1 MSQFDEDQRIVIQA
15 LAAQEAARLLKEA
28 EAARAK
34 ADAESVKKQVGQS
47 LSETMPRMLK
57 LEKLISTW
65 WGFAGV
71 VVGIPLAL
79 MGANS
84 QVQKLLDKGL
94 DDRVKTEINR
104 QDGPVNSSLR
114 KFNAFSGKLS
124 EQFAQNV
131 DSASSKLLRFGCN
144 AAAKSAV
151 QGFPSCVSAVDGS
164 SASVQ
169 ARDVQE
175 LYDQSIVF
183 KADKERQRV
192 LLRFRLNPIDGVDA
206 LKGVGLRLQSPNLL
220 STDRSGK
227 QHTMALS
234 KADLPPTHDYLH
246 ASGLLKLYGGVA
258 DADDQEPLR
267 LDIEITQLLRDKSD
281 LHTLRL
287 RAEPL
292 PDAKPGAHP
301 GAERFYLYA
310 VVIVTHRLPKE

>member
-1 MSQFDEDQRIVIQA
+1 MSQFDEDQRIVIKT
-15 LAAQEAARLLKEA
+15 LAAQEAARLLKEG
-28 EAARAK
+28 EEARAK
-34 ADAESVKKQVGQS
+34 AEAEAVKGQVRQS
-47 LSETMPRMLK
+47 LGETMPRLLK
-57 LEKLISTW
+57 LEKIISTW
-65 WGFAGV
+65 WGLAGV
-71 VVGIPLAL
+71 VIGIPLAL
-79 MGANS
+79 VGANS

-94 DDRVKTEINR
+94 DERVKTEINR
-104 QDGPVNSSLR
+104 HDGPVNSSLK

-144 AAAKSAV
+144 AAGSAPV
-151 QGFPSCVSAVDGS
+151 QGFPSCLSAVDSG

-246 ASGLLKLYGGVA
+246 PSGLLKLYGGVA

-267 LDIEITQLLRDKSD
+267 MDIEITQLLRDKAD

-292 PDAKPGAHP
+292 PDARPGVHP

>member
-15 LAAQEAARLLKEA
+15 LAAQEATRALKEA

-34 ADAESVKKQVGQS
+34 ADAEAVKKQVNQT
-47 LSETMPRMLK
+47 LAETMPRMLK
-57 LEKLISTW
+57 VEKLISTW
-65 WGFAGV
+65 WGLAGV
-71 VVGIPLAL
+71 IVGIPLAL
-79 MGANS
+79 VGANS

-94 DDRVKTEINR
+94 DARVQEEVKR
-104 QDGPVNSSLR
+104 PDGPVNSSLK
-114 KFNAFSGKLS
+114 KFSAFSGKLS

-144 AAAKSAV
+144 PAGTPPV
-151 QGFPSCVSAVDGS
+151 EGFPSCLS
-164 SASVQ
+164 SAPGNSASGQ

-183 KADKERQRV
+183 KADKDSQRV
-192 LLRFRLNPIDGVDA
+192 LLRLRLNPVDGVDV
-206 LKGVGLRLQSPNLL
+206 LKQVGLRMQLPNLL
-220 STDRSGK
+220 STDRSGG
-227 QHTMALS
+227 QHKLELT

-246 ASGLLKLYGGVA
+246 PSGLLKLYGGVA
-258 DADDQEPLR
+258 DADDTEPLR
-267 LDIEITQLLRDKSD
+267 MDIEITKLLRDKAD

-292 PDAKPGAHP
+292 PDARPGPHP